1 MKRYKVEVIAN
12 VGRYEIIEAENEGE
26 AEEEMFDMIMDDPD
40 FYIEIITEEYEDE
53 EMEHE

>member
-26 AEEEMFDMIMDDPD
+26 AEEKMFDMIMDYPD